1 MKLRP
6 LSLSQVLAELRAE
19 DQRRAE
25 RFRASGGA
33 SARREPDSPG
43 THTSRGSRASGAG
56 SHGGASAG
64 APPEVEDG
72 MRHARAVRAMCRTL
86 EGAGVSAAPADH
98 NEKAL
103 RDDETVR
110 DCLSHVFEGQR
121 ACVFP
126 RRARARAPPRVAPR
140 RGALGGGEGRLY
152 VRERRGEGLAP
163 SNN

>member
-1 MKLRP
+1 M
-6 LSLSQVLAELRAE
+6 LAELRAE

-121 ACVFP
+121 ACVI
-126 RRARARAPPRVAPR
+126 RDARARARRRVLR
-140 RGALGGGEGRLY
+140 RRAAASVGGGRLY

-163 SNN
+163 SKN